1 MTQVDFYIL
10 GDAAPGDRFQLACR
24 IVDKA
29 WQQGHRIYLHTN
41 SESESRHIEKLLW
54 THREESFI
62 PHGLLNES
70 DSKLTP
76 VLIGNDAQAGEE
88 HDVLINL
95 ATDVPTFFSRFSR
108 VAELID
114 KDPVIRTRGRERYK
128 TYRDR
133 GYTLNTHTIDR

>member
-10 GDAAPGDRFQLACR
+10 GDKAQGDRFQLACR
-24 IVDKA
+24 IADKA

-41 SESESRHIEKLLW
+41 SDSESRYLDKLLW
-54 THREESFI
+54 TQREESFI
-62 PHGLLNES
+62 PHGLLAET
-70 DSKLTP
+70 DSALTP
-76 VLIGNDAQAGEE
+76 ILIGHAEQAGDE

-95 ATDVPTFFSRFSR
+95 ATTVPPFFSRFAR

-114 KDPVIRTRGRERYK
+114 KDPDLRDEGRARYR

-133 GYTLNTHTIDR
+133 GYTLNSHTIDR